1 MDASDANEDGEDIA
15 TRSDTFSSIQASTD
29 LVELDEEEHE
39 YNNFEY
45 NLGLAEDEEECVEPH
60 NETSSK
66 PSEDIFEL
74 DQHSDNNIVAD
85 IMLNSAQDNAEQ
97 NVSHSWPYFLSPYQA
112 ITLTYIKEL

>member
-39 YNNFEY
+39 YNNFED
-45 NLGLAEDEEECVEPH
+45 DEEFVEPH
-60 NETSSK
+60 TKASSK

-112 ITLTYIKEL
+112 ITYTYIKEF